1 LDVAPLIREWY
12 DMGREARKEAG
23 IKGRKWMLGEGNL
36 SREYM
41 CQSLVD
47 GMEGAFANWKPIK
60 KYQLVTI

>member
-1 LDVAPLIREWY
+1 
-12 DMGREARKEAG
+12 MGREERKKAG
-23 IKGRKWMLGEGNL
+23 LKGRKWMLTDGNL

-47 GMEGAFANWKPIK
+47 GMEGAFKNWKPIK

>member
-1 LDVAPLIREWY
+1 
-12 DMGREARKEAG
+12 MGREERKAAG
-23 IKGRKWMLGEGNL
+23 LKGRKWMLGDGNL

-47 GMEGAFANWKPIK
+47 GMEGAFKNWKPIK